1 MVNMEMV
8 SLQALAAVQME
19 AGSDRDI
26 YLHLSNDIY
35 PYFLLL
41 RLVIG
46 MKIPANGVG
55 SLPLQS

>member
-1 MVNMEMV
+1 MEMV